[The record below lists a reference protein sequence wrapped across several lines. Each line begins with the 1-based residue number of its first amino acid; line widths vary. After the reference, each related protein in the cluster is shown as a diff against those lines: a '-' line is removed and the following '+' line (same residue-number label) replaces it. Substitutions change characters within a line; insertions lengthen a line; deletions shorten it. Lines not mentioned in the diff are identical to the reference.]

1 MGNTLTSG
9 WEGTFGWCAM
19 QKMSIRCCS
28 HCKEAKQIFFDSRRK
43 PFAQTSAPKAPTES
57 KHLDNLFFG
66 WALHDPF
73 FCTGEEHRATRQSW
87 IPTESPHREPMDGD
101 LCLGRDQ
108 ENGKCYLAQG
118 LLWVAFC
125 FFRCLQPACSCIGSK
140 ETRNSWPQSGLLQ
153 MGRRSQYNQEHLSCP
168 CAASMLFS
176 KLLRGNILNS
186 GRPTAW
192 LSTPKKIFWRS
203 PPTSLLA
210 HKKARKER

>member
-1 MGNTLTSG
+1 MLSSSQKDTLGLRGINNAMVGERVKTKTTMGNKDSPLGRDIWFVRNAKNEHSTLQPLQEPSKS
-9 WEGTFGWCAM
+9 FRQPSQAIP
-19 QKMSIRCCS
+19 KS
-28 HCKEAKQIFFDSRRK
+28 
-43 PFAQTSAPKAPTES
+43 AQKAPTKS

-140 ETRNSWPQSGLLQ
+140 ETRNSWPQSGSLR
-153 MGRRSQYNQEHLSCP
+153 MGRRS
-168 CAASMLFS
+168 
-176 KLLRGNILNS
+176 
-186 GRPTAW
+186 
-192 LSTPKKIFWRS
+192 
-203 PPTSLLA
+203 
-210 HKKARKER
+210 